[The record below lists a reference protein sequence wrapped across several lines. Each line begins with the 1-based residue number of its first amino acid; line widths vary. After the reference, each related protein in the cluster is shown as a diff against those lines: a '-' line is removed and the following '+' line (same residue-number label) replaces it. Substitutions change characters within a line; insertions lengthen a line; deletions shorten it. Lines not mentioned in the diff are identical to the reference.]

1 MGATQVETGGV
12 KDDAVTSVKI
22 PDDAIGTTEIA
33 DGAVTLAKLANGDND
48 SDGKVLTSNNGSAPT
63 FNTPTVEGENVKSTT
78 NSNEDSTKFLKAN
91 GDGTCSWAIPTGSAP
106 VSVNG
111 NGLAPQ
117 LPNPHGGKFLK
128 ADGTWTVPYSAVSG
142 SDAAGLVPAL
152 PASDQTINF
161 LRGDGSWA
169 ELNYTVSST
178 TTGDENTDAS
188 VSLSDT
194 EFSFT
199 IPRGN
204 TGQRGPDGN
213 AATVSVHSTE
223 TGDAGTNASV
233 TNEGDTTTA
242 NFKFTIPRGD
252 KGNQGNPGTD
262 GKTILNGTSN
272 PSSEGSVG
280 DFFINTDSN
289 EIFGPKD
296 GSGWGT
302 GTSLVGPAG
311 EDGED
316 GQDGQDGQDGAD
328 GADGGGLFT
337 SYARLEDKK
346 SYNVYGGSSSA
357 GLFHWRDINT
367 ERWDPDGIVL
377 GLNNISTGTTK
388 SNGSDTYSVSTPVK
402 MFALGAGTYTFRISC
417 PAVQV
422 GRTFFYVRQ
431 QTTAEVDDGNIGR
444 STIEYSKVSSSS
456 SYVTVRPQYMHRFT
470 ISATKL
476 FGIRHYTEQAAT
488 NIGFGI
494 NSNNP
499 NRDSIYTVIEI
510 YKE

>member
-1 MGATQVETGGV
+1 
-12 KDDAVTSVKI
+12 
-22 PDDAIGTTEIA
+22 
-33 DGAVTLAKLANGDND
+33 
-48 SDGKVLTSNNGSAPT
+48 
-63 FNTPTVEGENVKSTT
+63 
-78 NSNEDSTKFLKAN
+78 
-91 GDGTCSWAIPTGSAP
+91 
-106 VSVNG
+106 
-111 NGLAPQ
+111 
-117 LPNPHGGKFLK
+117 
-128 ADGTWTVPYSAVSG
+128 DGTWTVPYSAVSG

-328 GADGGGLFT
+328 GTNGADGADGLFT
-337 SYARLEDKK
+337 SYAKIEDRKAW
-346 SYNVYGGSSSA
+346 NVDGGTAIS
-357 GLFHWRDINT
+357 GQNVRDLNYET
-367 ERWDPDGIVL
+367 WDPDGIIK
-377 GLNNISTGTTK
+377 GLDGKATSGNLK
-388 SNGSDTYSVSTPVK
+388 SNGTNYSATTDSSEFVL
-402 MFALGAGTYTFRISC
+402 AAGTYYIKASAPC
-417 PAVQV
+417 NKVA
-422 GRTFFYVRQ
+422 RTFLLFKQEDYEGTAN
-431 QTTAEVDDGNIGR
+431 QTTLAVGPCLYSHPNNLV
-444 STIEYSKVSSSS
+444 SATPTVSLKFTITEQKKFFISHYTQSSSS
-456 SYVTVRPQYMHRFT
+456 HDYALGFAHDAY
-470 ISATKL
+470 
-476 FGIRHYTEQAAT
+476 T
-488 NIGFGI
+488 NI
-494 NSNNP
+494 S
-499 NRDSIYTVIEI
+499 SIFTTVEI